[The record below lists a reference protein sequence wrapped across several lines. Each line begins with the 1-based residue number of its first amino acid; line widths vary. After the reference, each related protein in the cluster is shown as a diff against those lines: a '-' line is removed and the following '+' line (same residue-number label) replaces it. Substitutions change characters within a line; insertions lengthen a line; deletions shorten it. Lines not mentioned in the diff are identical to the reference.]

1 MTIFNSYVKLAEG
14 SKEIIKHNLIN
25 HPYVDGPFHTFIV
38 RLWTNN
44 VLLPIIAL
52 LVFMALI
59 SIYLHGSLCA
69 VVHMCD
75 FIPSKIESKCCRKKC
90 LVPDPRRPFIHPTC
104 ASPWDDWDGGVPE
117 QAEVA
122 IAIFPVD
129 SENIPSGKHT
139 KNYGKSLFLM
149 GKSTI
154 HGHFQ

>member
-75 FIPSKIESKCCRKKC
+75 FIPSKIESNCCRKKC

-104 ASPWDDWDGGVPE
+104 ASPWDDWYGGGYQNRPKWPLPYSQLIVKTYPL
-117 QAEVA
+117 V
-122 IAIFPVD
+122 
-129 SENIPSGKHT
+129 NIQKT
-139 KNYGKSLFLM
+139 M
-149 GKSTI
+149 GN
-154 HGHFQ
+154 HYF